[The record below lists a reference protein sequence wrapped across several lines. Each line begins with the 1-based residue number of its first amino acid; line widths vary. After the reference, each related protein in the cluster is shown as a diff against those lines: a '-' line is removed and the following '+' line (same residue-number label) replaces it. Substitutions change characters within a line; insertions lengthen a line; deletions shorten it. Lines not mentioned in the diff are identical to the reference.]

1 MKCLLYYNDNNTC
14 ELVLFILFLLTEL
27 LPFSSSDGN
36 GLIHFMIEAIKKL
49 VYKVENSNSFKRKD
63 NFNENQEN

>member
-14 ELVLFILFLLTEL
+14 EIVLFILLFLTEL
-27 LPFSSSDGN
+27 LPFSSSNGN

-49 VYKVENSNSFKRKD
+49 VYKVENSNRFKRKD